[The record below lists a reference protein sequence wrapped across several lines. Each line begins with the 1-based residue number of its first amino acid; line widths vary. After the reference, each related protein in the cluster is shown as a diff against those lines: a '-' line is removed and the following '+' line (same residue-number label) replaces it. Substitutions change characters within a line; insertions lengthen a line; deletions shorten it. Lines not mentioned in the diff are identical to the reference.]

1 MERMSKILNEITLI
15 TLEIE
20 TKYPEIY
27 KFLEEDTLTLPFKE
41 HPQINAEILFDYLES
56 LKQLLS
62 HYKETHSNIN

>member
-1 MERMSKILNEITLI
+1 MESITRLLNQINII

-27 KFLEEDTLTLPFKE
+27 KFLDEDTLTLPFRE
-41 HPQINAEILFDYLES
+41 HPKINAEILFDYLQS

-62 HYKETHSNIN
+62 HHKETHLLN

>member
-1 MERMSKILNEITLI
+1 MESINRLLNEITLV

-27 KFLEEDTLTLPFKE
+27 KFLDEDTLTLPFRE
-41 HPQINAEILFDYLES
+41 HPKINSEVLYDYLES

-62 HYKETHSNIN
+62 HHKETHLIN

>member
-1 MERMSKILNEITLI
+1 MESITRLLNQINFI

-27 KFLEEDTLTLPFKE
+27 KFLDEDTLTLPFRE
-41 HPQINAEILFDYLES
+41 HPKINAEILLDYLQS

-62 HYKETHSNIN
+62 HHKETHLLN

>member
-1 MERMSKILNEITLI
+1 MESIKRLLNEITLV

-27 KFLEEDTLTLPFKE
+27 KFLDEDTLTLPFRE
-41 HPQINAEILFDYLES
+41 HPKINSEVLYDYLES

-62 HYKETHSNIN
+62 HHKETHLIN

>member
-1 MERMSKILNEITLI
+1 MESIKRLLNEITLV

-27 KFLEEDTLTLPFKE
+27 KFLDEDTLTLPFRE
-41 HPQINAEILFDYLES
+41 HPKINSEVLHDYLES

-62 HYKETHSNIN
+62 HHKETHLIN

>member
-1 MERMSKILNEITLI
+1 MESIT

-27 KFLEEDTLTLPFKE
+27 KFLDEDTLTLPFRR
-41 HPQINAEILFDYLES
+41 HPKINAEVLMDYLQS

-62 HYKETHSNIN
+62 HHKETHIIN